1 MRQKQIKIYFAR
13 WLKIRVPRNPKN
25 FLCLFVLTFST
36 NIWQIGVII
45 LLIILSQIFLKIVSK
60 TFYFTSYLKFFLQN
74 NVIILFLGFNLVST
88 IFFLMNFTW
97 KKKYTADEHVLF
109 MRCRFSG
116 ADESLRTGWERKQK
130 LYASEKM
137 QIRTK
142 CQK

>member
-1 MRQKQIKIYFAR
+1 MHFLFYHIFDVFRRSQFILQANFR
-13 WLKIRVPRNPKN
+13 LEFQEVIR
-25 FLCLFVLTFST
+25 FLFCFKFLTFFT
-36 NIWQIGVII
+36 TIWHIGGTL

-116 ADESLRTGWERKQK
+116 ADESIDDRLRT
-130 LYASEKM
+130 
-137 QIRTK
+137 
-142 CQK
+142 

>member
-1 MRQKQIKIYFAR
+1 MCLVYYTSCGYYHFGFGTLALQNKIYFAR
-13 WLKIRVPRNPKN
+13 WLKIRVPRNPKY

-116 ADESLRTGWERKQK
+116 ADESIDDRLRT
-130 LYASEKM
+130 
-137 QIRTK
+137 
-142 CQK
+142 